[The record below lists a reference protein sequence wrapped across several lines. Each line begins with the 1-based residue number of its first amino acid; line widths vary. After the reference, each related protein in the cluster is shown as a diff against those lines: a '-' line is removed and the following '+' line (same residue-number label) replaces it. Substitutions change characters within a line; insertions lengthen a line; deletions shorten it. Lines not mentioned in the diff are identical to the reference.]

1 MHSFLEEKPGKAFT
15 IGHKNRERGEN
26 KMEFKYIIYEK
37 SEAIATIT
45 LNRPEAL
52 NAFSKEVADEVL
64 QAIEDIKNDEN
75 IRVVILTGA
84 GEKAFSTG
92 ADIKAMKGMN
102 TLKARE
108 LSLMGEKLCNA
119 FENLEKPVI
128 AAINGYA
135 LGGGL
140 EVAMACD
147 IRIASENARMGQTEI
162 NIGLIPGW
170 GGTQRLTRL
179 IGRTKAKELVF
190 TGKMI
195 DAKTAEQLGIL
206 NMVVPADKLKETV
219 RQFALEL
226 AQKAPVALKVAK
238 ALINKGAE
246 ISLDAAIAL
255 EREGFG
261 VVASTEDLQE
271 GVSAFTEKR
280 KPTFKGK

>member
-1 MHSFLEEKPGKAFT
+1 LDTKIGKEEKG
-15 IGHKNRERGEN
+15 I
-26 KMEFKYIIYEK
+26 MEFKYIIYEK
-37 SEAIATIT
+37 SEGIATIT
-45 LNRPEAL
+45 LNRPEVL

-64 QAIEDIKNDEN
+64 QAVEDIRNDEN
-75 IRVVILTGA
+75 VRVVILTGA
-84 GEKAFSTG
+84 GEKAFSAG

-102 TLKARE
+102 ALKARE
-108 LSLMGEKLCNA
+108 LSLMGEKICNA

-140 EVAMACD
+140 ETAMSCD
-147 IRIASENARMGQTEI
+147 IRIASENARMGQTEV
-162 NIGLIPGW
+162 NIGLVPGW

-179 IGRTKAKELVF
+179 IGATKAKELIY
-190 TGKMI
+190 TGKII
-195 DAKTAEQLGIL
+195 DAKTAEQLGIV
-206 NMVVPADKLKETV
+206 NMVVSADKLKETV

-261 VVASTEDLQE
+261 VAASTEDLQE
-271 GVSAFTEKR
+271 GVSAFIEKR

>member
-1 MHSFLEEKPGKAFT
+1 VQL
-15 IGHKNRERGEN
+15 
-26 KMEFKYIIYEK
+26 EFKYIIYEK
-37 SEAIATIT
+37 SEGIATIT
-45 LNRPEAL
+45 INRPEAL
-52 NAFSKEVADEVL
+52 NAFSAEVVSEIL
-64 QAIEDIKNDEN
+64 QAIEDMKADESV
-75 IRVVILTGA
+75 RVVVLTGA
-84 GEKAFSTG
+84 GEKAFSAG

-102 TLKARE
+102 ALKARE
-108 LSLMGEKLCNA
+108 LSQMGEKLCSA
-119 FENLEKPVI
+119 LENLEKPVI

-179 IGRTKAKELVF
+179 IGATKAKELIF

-195 DAKTAEQLGIL
+195 DAKTAEQLGL
-206 NMVVPADKLKETV
+206 VNMVVPQDKFRETV

-271 GVSAFTEKR
+271 GVSAFIEKR
-280 KPTFKGK
+280 KPVFKGK

>member
-1 MHSFLEEKPGKAFT
+1 
-15 IGHKNRERGEN
+15 
-26 KMEFKYIIYEK
+26 MEFKFIIYEK
-37 SEAIATIT
+37 SEGVATIT
-45 LNRPEAL
+45 LNRPETL
-52 NAFSKEVADEVL
+52 NAFSKEVIEEVL
-64 QAIEDIKNDEN
+64 QAVEDVKKDEN
-75 IRVVILTGA
+75 VRVVVLTGA
-84 GEKAFSTG
+84 GEKAFSAG
-92 ADIKAMKGMN
+92 ADIKAMKGVN
-102 TLKARE
+102 ALKARE
-108 LSLMGEKLCNA
+108 LSLMGEKLCVA

-147 IRIASENARMGQTEI
+147 LRIASENARMGQTEI

-179 IGRTKAKELVF
+179 VGVGKAKELVY

-195 DAKTAEQLGIL
+195 DAKTAEQLGIV
-206 NMVVPADKLKETV
+206 NMVVPADKFRETV

-226 AQKAPVALKVAK
+226 ASKAPVALKVAK
-238 ALINKGAE
+238 ALINKGSE
-246 ISLDAAIAL
+246 ISLDAALAL

-271 GVSAFTEKR
+271 GVSAFAEKR

>member
-1 MHSFLEEKPGKAFT
+1 
-15 IGHKNRERGEN
+15 
-26 KMEFKYIIYEK
+26 MEFKYIIYEK
-37 SEAIATIT
+37 SEGIATLT

-52 NAFSKEVADEVL
+52 NAFNKEVVEEVL
-64 QAIEDIKNDEN
+64 QALEDIKADEN
-75 IRVVILTGA
+75 IRVAILTGT
-84 GEKAFSTG
+84 GEKAFSAG

-102 TLKARE
+102 ALKARE

-119 FENLEKPVI
+119 LENLEKPVI

-147 IRIASENARMGQTEI
+147 IRIASETARMGQTEI

-170 GGTQRLTRL
+170 GGTQRLPRL
-179 IGRTKAKELVF
+179 IGKTKAKELIF
-190 TGKMI
+190 TGRII
-195 DAKTAEQLGIL
+195 DAKTAEQLGIV
-206 NMVVPADKLKETV
+206 NMVVPTDKLKEAV
-219 RQFALEL
+219 REFALEI
-226 AQKAPVALKVAK
+226 ASKAPVAIKVAK
-238 ALINKGAE
+238 SLIDKGSE

-271 GVSAFTEKR
+271 GVSAFIEKR

>member
-1 MHSFLEEKPGKAFT
+1 MNL
-15 IGHKNRERGEN
+15 

-37 SEAIATIT
+37 SEGLATIT
-45 LNRPEAL
+45 LNRPEAM
-52 NAFSKEVADEVL
+52 NAFSKEVEGEIM
-64 QAIEDIKNDEN
+64 QALEDIKNDETVH
-75 IRVVILTGA
+75 VVVLTGA
-84 GEKAFSTG
+84 GEKAFSAG

-102 TLKARE
+102 ALKARE
-108 LSLMGEKLCNA
+108 LSLMGEKLCCSL
-119 FENLEKPVI
+119 ENLEKPVI

-147 IRIASENARMGQTEI
+147 FRIASENARMGQTEI

-179 IGRTKAKELVF
+179 VGKTKAKELIF
-190 TGKMI
+190 TGRMI

-206 NMVVPADKLKETV
+206 NMVVPADKFKETV
-219 RQFALEL
+219 RQFAAEL

-238 ALINKGAE
+238 ALINKGADA
-246 ISLDAAIAL
+246 SLDAALAM

>member
-1 MHSFLEEKPGKAFT
+1 
-15 IGHKNRERGEN
+15 
-26 KMEFKYIIYEK
+26 MEFKYIIYEK
-37 SEAIATIT
+37 NERIATIT

-52 NAFSKEVADEVL
+52 NAFSKEVVSEVL
-64 QAIEDIKNDEN
+64 QALEDVRTDGNV
-75 IRVVILTGA
+75 RVVVLTGA
-84 GEKAFSTG
+84 GEKAFSAG
-92 ADIKAMKGMN
+92 ADIKTMKGFN
-102 TLKARE
+102 ALKARE
-108 LSLMGEKLCNA
+108 LSLMGERLCSA
-119 FENLEKPVI
+119 LENLEKPVI

-140 EVAMACD
+140 EVAMSCD
-147 IRIASENARMGQTEI
+147 LRIASERARMGQTEI

-195 DAKTAEQLGIL
+195 DAKTAEQLGIV
-206 NMVVPADKLKETV
+206 NMVFPAEGFREKV
-219 RQFALEL
+219 RQFAKEL
-226 AQKAPVALKVAK
+226 AAKAPVALRVAK
-238 ALINKGAE
+238 ALINKGADM
-246 ISLDAAIAL
+246 SLDSAIAL

-261 VVASTEDLQE
+261 VVGSTEDLQE

>member
-1 MHSFLEEKPGKAFT
+1 L
-15 IGHKNRERGEN
+15 
-26 KMEFKYIIYEK
+26 EFKYITYEK
-37 SEAIATIT
+37 SEGVATIT
-45 LNRPEAL
+45 INRPEAL
-52 NAFSKEVADEVL
+52 NAFSAEVVSEIL
-64 QAIEDIKNDEN
+64 QAIEDVKADESV
-75 IRVVILTGA
+75 RVVVLTGA
-84 GEKAFSTG
+84 GERAFSAG

-102 TLKARE
+102 ALKARE
-108 LSLMGEKLCNA
+108 LSQMGERLCSA
-119 FENLEKPVI
+119 LENLEKPVI

-147 IRIASENARMGQTEI
+147 IRLASENARMGQTEI

-179 IGRTKAKELVF
+179 IGATKAKELIF

-195 DAKTAEQLGIL
+195 DAKTAEQLGL
-206 NMVVPADKLKETV
+206 VNMVVPQDKFRETV

-271 GVSAFTEKR
+271 GVSAFIEKR
-280 KPTFKGK
+280 KPVFKGK

>member
-1 MHSFLEEKPGKAFT
+1 MLTA
-15 IGHKNRERGEN
+15 
-26 KMEFKYIIYEK
+26 
-37 SEAIATIT
+37 
-45 LNRPEAL
+45 
-52 NAFSKEVADEVL
+52 V
-64 QAIEDIKNDEN
+64 EDIRNDEN

-84 GEKAFSTG
+84 GEKAFSAG
-92 ADIKAMKGMN
+92 ADIKAMKGI
-102 TLKARE
+102 TALKARE
-108 LSLMGEKLCNA
+108 LSHMGEKLCLA

-140 EVAMACD
+140 EVAMSCD
-147 IRIASENARMGQTEI
+147 FRIASENARMGQTEV

-179 IGRTKAKELVF
+179 IGATKAKELIY
-190 TGKMI
+190 TGKII

-206 NMVVPADKLKETV
+206 NMTVPADKLKETV

-226 AQKAPVALKVAK
+226 AQKAPVAIKVAK

-261 VVASTEDLQE
+261 VAASTEDLQE
-271 GVSAFTEKR
+271 GVAAFTEKR

>member
-1 MHSFLEEKPGKAFT
+1 L
-15 IGHKNRERGEN
+15 
-26 KMEFKYIIYEK
+26 EFKHIIYEK
-37 SEAIATIT
+37 SEGIATIT

-52 NAFSKEVADEVL
+52 NAFSKEVVDEVL
-64 QAIEDIKNDEN
+64 QALEDVRNDEN
-75 IRVVILTGA
+75 ARVVILTGA
-84 GEKAFSTG
+84 GEKAFSAG

-102 TLKARE
+102 ALKARE
-108 LSLMGEKLCNA
+108 LSLMGEKLCDA
-119 FENLEKPVI
+119 LENLEKPVI

-147 IRIASENARMGQTEI
+147 FRIAVENARVGQTEV

-179 IGRTKAKELVF
+179 VGKMKAKELVF
-190 TGKMI
+190 SGKII

-206 NMVVPADKLKETV
+206 NLVVPADKFRETV

-226 AQKAPVALKVAK
+226 AQKAPVAIKVAK
-238 ALINKGAE
+238 ALINKGADM
-246 ISLDAAIAL
+246 SLDAALAL

-280 KPTFKGK
+280 KPVFKGK

>member
-1 MHSFLEEKPGKAFT
+1 VPL
-15 IGHKNRERGEN
+15 
-26 KMEFKYIIYEK
+26 EFKYILYEK
-37 SEAIATIT
+37 SEGIATIT

-52 NAFSKEVADEVL
+52 NAFNADVINEILQALEDVKADENV
-64 QAIEDIKNDEN
+64 
-75 IRVVILTGA
+75 RVVVLTGA
-84 GEKAFSTG
+84 GEKAFSAG
-92 ADIKAMKGMN
+92 ADIKAMRGMN
-102 TLKARE
+102 ALKARE
-108 LSLMGEKLCNA
+108 LSQMGEKLCTA
-119 FENLEKPVI
+119 LENFEKPVI

-179 IGRTKAKELVF
+179 IGTTKAKELIF

-195 DAKTAEQLGIL
+195 DAKTAEQLGL
-206 NMVVPADKLKETV
+206 VNMAVPQDKFRETV

-226 AQKAPVALKVAK
+226 VQKAPAALKVAK
-238 ALINKGAE
+238 ALINKGSE

-271 GVSAFTEKR
+271 GVSAFIEKR
-280 KPTFKGK
+280 KPLFKGK

>member
-1 MHSFLEEKPGKAFT
+1 
-15 IGHKNRERGEN
+15 
-26 KMEFKYIIYEK
+26 MEFKYILYEK
-37 SEAIATIT
+37 SEGIATIT
-45 LNRPEAL
+45 INRPEAL
-52 NAFSKEVADEVL
+52 NAFSVEVVSEIL
-64 QAIEDIKNDEN
+64 QALEDVKTDESV
-75 IRVVILTGA
+75 RVVVLTGA
-84 GEKAFSTG
+84 GEKAFSAG

-102 TLKARE
+102 ALKARE
-108 LSLMGEKLCNA
+108 LSMMGEKLCSA
-119 FENLEKPVI
+119 LENLEKPVI

-147 IRIASENARMGQTEI
+147 IRIASENARIGQTEI

-179 IGRTKAKELVF
+179 IGATKAKEMIF

-195 DAKTAEQLGIL
+195 DAKTAEQFGLV
-206 NMVVPADKLKETV
+206 NMVVPQEKFREAV

-246 ISLDAAIAL
+246 INLDAAIAL

-271 GVSAFTEKR
+271 GVSAFIEKR
-280 KPTFKGK
+280 KPVFKGK